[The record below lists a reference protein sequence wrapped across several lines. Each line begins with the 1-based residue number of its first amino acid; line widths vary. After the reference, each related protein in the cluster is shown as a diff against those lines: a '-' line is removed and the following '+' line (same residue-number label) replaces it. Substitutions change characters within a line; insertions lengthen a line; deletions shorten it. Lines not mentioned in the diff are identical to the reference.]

1 MGTASAIYTAATSY
15 MTVDHRAYPFYP
27 HPAIHGFNVPPGV
40 YLSSSSSSSSPP
52 DQHEAL
58 QGRKLRPTPRRLTGR
73 TLYLPSHDGQV
84 THLPIY
90 DFTREYRQAVRDEPL
105 GSSRF
110 KTTFGLM
117 RKPVGDGRG
126 ASEVSYLV
134 DFEPPEARMSPSS
147 PPAEFPTG
155 AGKTKGSSGTRRR
168 RKSSSSSS
176 SAASSSLGGHVTT
189 HATVRRRMLYG
200 GAEVGLAIPPRGT
213 VAVGDGDVAC
223 TITPAS
229 TGAVVPLVTSY
240 PLRPTV
246 SKFGSSRNPWFT
258 FTLPGGR
265 TLQWQV
271 HPVEHGL
278 LRYTLVELP
287 RQGGNGAGGV
297 DDDRW
302 WEDEKD
308 RSSSSSSSSSGEE
321 MKQTTRSAT
330 RQRRKRSGNTSSDK
344 DKPPF
349 SASQGRN
356 QHLIRAIY
364 HNVGLGFSLSQPF
377 SEGALLLENDMD
389 PEFEAVV
396 VASLLGLLW
405 RARGEECKPRKNSKS
420 EGSAL
425 ARKKS
430 VSVVSVDEKEWASAD
445 SSSPSSPERRGLL
458 GKILRRMS

>member
-1 MGTASAIYTAATSY
+1 MATATATCTAATAY
-15 MTVDHRAYPFYP
+15 TTVDHRSYPYYP

-40 YLSSSSSSSSPP
+40 YISSPP

-58 QGRKLRPTPRRLTGR
+58 LGRKLSPTPRRLAGR
-73 TLYLPSHDGQV
+73 TLYLPSHSDEA

-90 DFTREYRQAVRDEPL
+90 DFTREYREAVRDEPI

-110 KTTFGLM
+110 RTILGLM
-117 RKPVGDGRG
+117 EKPVGDGRG

-134 DFEPPEARMSPSS
+134 DFEPLEARRSPS
-147 PPAEFPTG
+147 PPG
-155 AGKTKGSSGTRRR
+155 AGRTSARGGGGGSRRR
-168 RKSSSSSS
+168 RKSS
-176 SAASSSLGGHVTT
+176 ASSLGGHATR

-200 GAEVGLAIPPRGT
+200 GAEVGLTIPPRGM
-213 VAVGDGDVAC
+213 AMDNDGDGDGDVAC

-229 TGAVVPLVTSY
+229 TEAGIDLVTSY

-246 SKFGSSRNPWFT
+246 SKFGTSRNPWFT
-258 FTLPGGR
+258 FTVPPSLLGGGGGGER

-271 HPVEHGL
+271 HPAEHGL

-287 RQGGNGAGGV
+287 RHAAAAEEDDDE

-302 WEDEKD
+302 WEKKEKEKRSRKASRGRE
-308 RSSSSSSSSSGEE
+308 RSSSG
-321 MKQTTRSAT
+321 A
-330 RQRRKRSGNTSSDK
+330 
-344 DKPPF
+344 PF
-349 SASQGRN
+349 SASERKN
-356 QHLIRAIY
+356 EHLIRAIY
-364 HNVGLGFSLSQPF
+364 TNVGLGFCLSQPF
-377 SEGALLLENDMD
+377 SEGALLLQNDLD
-389 PEFEAVV
+389 PELEAVV

-405 RARGEECKPRKNSKS
+405 RARGEESKPRRKNSKS

-430 VSVVSVDEKEWASAD
+430 VSVPSVDEKEWASRH
-445 SSSPSSPERRGLL
+445 SSPERKGLL